1 MTSSAAQDVDPQY
14 AEILEGCLGA
24 VAEEVEA
31 VEEELAERGLDR
43 PLDAEQ
49 GRVRDTGGSGFVY
62 QWRLRQMPGPSEDGP
77 RVRVDDAVRIR
88 TEDGEAL
95 GFVAGFEKTS
105 GRVRVAVGQWLGER
119 PGRAELEFD
128 PTWLL
133 AALAE
138 QLERMM
144 AEPDDYHPDTV
155 LRLFGRSYPEVDRR
169 EPSEEAVRDL
179 NESQRDALARLLGSD
194 VQYVWGP
201 PGTGKT
207 RLLGHAVSEL
217 AETEKVL
224 VAATTNGAVDE
235 AAEWIARA
243 LGSGAVEAGRV
254 VRVGAEFSMT
264 GDDELSLDA
273 ALERRLEAGAGGVKA
288 ELEELEDRLLGGSGG
303 GVRGRTLRSRHR
315 RLVAAA
321 RSEGDEDA
329 LSRLTHLNAEIGRET
344 TRTLEEADV
353 VLSTFAR
360 LAAWEELARLRF
372 NSLVID
378 EASTAPLSYVALAAG
393 QTSGRTVAVGDFQQL
408 PAVVTSRGEKA
419 ERWLSRDL
427 FREAGIVQDTVRGEI
442 SLPSEND
449 QLCAMLVQQYRMAP
463 QVRRLV
469 SEIFYAG
476 RLQDAPEVLDRPL
489 PASSL
494 VLLDTDS
501 MDPSTE
507 RVEGSRA
514 NAVHV
519 EAAVRFLQ
527 LAADQGYSDVG
538 VVAPYRVQSKRIWKL
553 ARKRLGRAA
562 PDDLEVSTIHRFQGR
577 EKRLVVFDTVDAP
590 PGRSWFLNEGKNRD
604 FPRLLNVAL
613 SRTRD
618 MLVMVGTPDGLA
630 ETLPEDALL
639 NRVLA
644 RVERDGVVVDARG
657 IEDAGHLF
665 EEIRAAG

>member
-1 MTSSAAQDVDPQY
+1 MTTAAQDVDPQY

-43 PLDAEQ
+43 PLDAGE

-62 QWRLRQMPGPSEDGP
+62 QWRLRKLPTGEDGP
-77 RVRVDDAVRIR
+77 RIRVDDAVRIR

-95 GFVAGFEKTS
+95 GFVAGFEKSS

-138 QLERMM
+138 QLERML
-144 AEPDDYHPDTV
+144 AEPEEYHPETV
-155 LRLFGRSYPEVDRR
+155 LRLFGRTYPEVDR
-169 EPSEEAVRDL
+169 EAPSEEAARDL

-207 RLLGHAVSEL
+207 RLLGHAVAEL

-235 AAEWIARA
+235 AAEWVARA
-243 LGSGAVEAGRV
+243 MGSGAVEAGRV

-273 ALERRLEAGAGGVKA
+273 ALERRLEAGAGSVKA
-288 ELEELEDRLLGGSGG
+288 ELEELEDRLVGGSGG

-329 LSRLTHLNAEIGRET
+329 LSRLSRLNAEIGRET
-344 TRTLEEADV
+344 TRTLEEASV

-360 LAAWEELARLRF
+360 LAAWEELAQLRF

-393 QTSGRTVAVGDFQQL
+393 QTSGRAVAVGDFQQL

-442 SLPSEND
+442 SLPSRND

-476 RLQDAPEVLDRPL
+476 RLQDAPAVLDRPL

-519 EAAVRFLQ
+519 EAVVRFLQ

-644 RVERDGVVVDARG
+644 RVERDGVVVDAKG
-657 IEDAGHLF
+657 IEDAGHVF

>member
-1 MTSSAAQDVDPQY
+1 MTTPTAQDVDPQY

-31 VEEELAERGLDR
+31 VEEELAERGLDS
-43 PLDAEQ
+43 PLRAEE

-62 QWRLRQMPGPSEDGP
+62 QWRLRALPGSEEGP

-95 GFVAGFEKTS
+95 GFVAGFEKSS

-138 QLERMM
+138 QLERML
-144 AEPDDYHPDTV
+144 AEPEEYHPETV
-155 LRLFGRSYPEVDRR
+155 MRLFGRTYPEVDRS
-169 EPSEEAVRDL
+169 EPSEDAARDL
-179 NESQRDALARLLGSD
+179 NDSQRDALARLLGSD

-207 RLLGHAVSEL
+207 RLLGHAVAEL

-235 AAEWIARA
+235 AAEWVARA
-243 LGSGAVEAGRV
+243 MGSGAVEAGRV

-264 GDDELSLDA
+264 GDDDLSLDA
-273 ALERRLEAGAGGVKA
+273 ALERRLDAGAGNVKA
-288 ELEELEDRLLGGSGG
+288 ELEELEDRLLGGSG

-321 RSEGDEDA
+321 RSGEDEDA
-329 LSRLTHLNAEIGRET
+329 LSRLSRLNAEIGRET
-344 TRTLEEADV
+344 TRTLEEASV

-360 LAAWEELARLRF
+360 LAAWEELAQLRF

-393 QTSGRTVAVGDFQQL
+393 QTSGRAVAVGDFQQL

-442 SLPSEND
+442 SLPSRND

-476 RLQDAPEVLDRPL
+476 RLQDAPAVLDRPL

-519 EAAVRFLQ
+519 EAVVRFLQ

-618 MLVMVGTPDGLA
+618 MLVMVGTPEGLA
-630 ETLPEDALL
+630 ETLPNDALL
-639 NRVLA
+639 NRVMA
-644 RVERDGVVVDARG
+644 RVERDGVVVDAKG
-657 IEDAGHLF
+657 IEDAGQIF

>member
-1 MTSSAAQDVDPQY
+1 MTTASAQDVDPQY
-14 AEILEGCLGA
+14 AEILEGCLDA

-31 VEEELAERGLDR
+31 VEEELADRGLDH
-43 PLDAEQ
+43 PLDAEE

-62 QWRLRQMPGPSEDGP
+62 QWRLRKLPAGEDGP

-95 GFVAGFEKTS
+95 GFVAGFEKAS

-138 QLERMM
+138 QLQRML
-144 AEPDDYHPDTV
+144 AEPEEFHPETV
-155 LRLFGRSYPEVDRR
+155 LRLFGRTYPEVDRR
-169 EPSEEAVRDL
+169 EPGEDAAGEL

-207 RLLGHAVSEL
+207 RLLGHAVAEM

-235 AAEWIARA
+235 AAEWVARA
-243 LGSGAVEAGRV
+243 VGRGAVDAGRV

-273 ALERRLEAGAGGVKA
+273 ALERRLEAGAGRVKS
-288 ELEELEDRLLGGSGG
+288 ELEELEDRLLGGSGA
-303 GVRGRTLRSRHR
+303 RGRTLRSRHR

-329 LSRLTHLNAEIGRET
+329 LSRLGRLNARISQET

-360 LAAWEELARLRF
+360 LAAWEELTQLRF

-393 QTSGRTVAVGDFQQL
+393 QTSGRAVAVGDFQQL

-442 SLPSEND
+442 SLPSRND

-519 EAAVRFLQ
+519 EAVVRFLQ

-639 NRVLA
+639 NRVMA
-644 RVERDGVVVDARG
+644 RVERDGVVVDARSV
-657 IEDAGHLF
+657 EDAGHVF